1 LHKGGWPKHRG
12 GKGLGV
18 DDPLDEVL
26 ACKMRHV
33 VEQSAVEHRKVDDPL
48 DADLARKIECHER
61 LGHLVGHRGIEQE
74 QRVNAL
80 QHRAHRCDVRHVSL
94 DRLNARGDF
103 DFGCVA
109 ANERAD
115 PLTLPGEPLHDLR
128 SDGSGATCDENGH
141 RPAPCCKPKTVVD
154 DVANKC
160 GLETGLDG
168 TRAFHIRN
176 AE

>member
-1 LHKGGWPKHRG
+1 MDGETRYPNRQRLSVKS
-12 GKGLGV
+12 
-18 DDPLDEVL
+18 
-26 ACKMRHV
+26 ACVTSPGDAALSRNSVSTPFSAARIEATSVMSPWTGSTPAGTLPWMRV
-33 VEQSAVEHRKVDDPL
+33 
-48 DADLARKIECHER
+48 
-61 LGHLVGHRGIEQE
+61 
-74 QRVNAL
+74 
-80 QHRAHRCDVRHVSL
+80 
-94 DRLNARGDF
+94 
-103 DFGCVA
+103 

-128 SDGSGATCDENGH
+128 SDGAGATCDENGH

-168 TRAFHIRN
+168 KRAFHIRN

>member
-1 LHKGGWPKHRG
+1 
-12 GKGLGV
+12 
-18 DDPLDEVL
+18 
-26 ACKMRHV
+26 MRHV

-80 QHRAHRCDVRHVSL
+80 QHRRIDATSVMSAWTGSTPVGTLTL
-94 DRLNARGDF
+94 DASSRTS
-103 DFGCVA
+103 
-109 ANERAD
+109 AD

-128 SDGSGATCDENGH
+128 SDGSGATCDENAH
-141 RPAPCCKPKTVVD
+141 RPAPCYKPKTVVD

-168 TRAFHIRN
+168 KRAFHIRN